1 VTAAYTLHVVLSAVS
16 SLLCTCLLASQ
27 RTHSQLN
34 VTAFYITLLCIQLIN
49 TINIQVAAKAQY
61 KYGKL
66 SFMKLDLSSLADVRA
81 FAKQFEAAKLPL
93 DVLILNAGVM
103 MGK

>member
-1 VTAAYTLHVVLSAVS
+1 M
-16 SLLCTCLLASQ
+16 
-27 RTHSQLN
+27 
-34 VTAFYITLLCIQLIN
+34 
-49 TINIQVAAKAQY
+49 QVAAKAQY

-66 SFMKLDLSSLADVRA
+66 SFMKLDLSSLADVRS
-81 FAKQFEAAKLPL
+81 FAKEFEAAKLPL

>member
-1 VTAAYTLHVVLSAVS
+1 
-16 SLLCTCLLASQ
+16 
-27 RTHSQLN
+27 
-34 VTAFYITLLCIQLIN
+34 
-49 TINIQVAAKAQY
+49 
-61 KYGKL
+61 
-66 SFMKLDLSSLADVRA
+66 MKLDLSSLADVRA